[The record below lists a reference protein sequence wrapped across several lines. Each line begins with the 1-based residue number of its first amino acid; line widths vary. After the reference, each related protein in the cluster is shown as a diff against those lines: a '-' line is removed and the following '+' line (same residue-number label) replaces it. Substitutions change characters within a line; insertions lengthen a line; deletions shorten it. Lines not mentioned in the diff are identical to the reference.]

1 MKKCVT
7 AIVGS
12 KWGDEGKGK
21 VASYEAQ
28 DAVYVCKGNG
38 GANAGHSVIINGE
51 NTPLH
56 HIPGGIAYPG
66 TTALIGPG
74 TVIDLPVLLQEI
86 ALLQDRGVFDILE
99 RLKIS
104 GNAHVVLPSHK
115 KMDSLCEEFRTNPI
129 GTTKRGIGP
138 CYADKHYRVGVRMYD
153 LLLDSTTLKK
163 KIKEAT
169 QIHRILFAQSNMV
182 HDYIPSVLAYNS
194 AAKNLSQIGALLS
207 NCITD
212 IEPIIA
218 NAIERGDKIVI
229 EGAQAYRLDIDHG
242 DYPMVTSSNTVT
254 AGLLSGMGIPPQAL
268 KEAIG
273 IDKAYNSRVGNGIF
287 PTECCSNEGNI
298 IRNLGHEFGTTTGRP
313 RRCGWMDVVPLRSA
327 KYTCGLDCLCIN
339 HLDTLGKISLELGSV
354 KVCTAYK
361 YKGHVIDYFPQNLDC
376 TSSIVPVYTEI
387 VGKWALDEHCTSF
400 EDLPELAQSF
410 IELVEETSGLPVKY
424 IGTGP
429 SNDDLIV
436 RNL

>member
-254 AGLLSGMGIPPQAL
+254 AGLLAGMGIPPQAL
-268 KEAIG
+268 KPITAESEMVFSQQSVALTKEISFATSATSLALQLVVQE
-273 IDKAYNSRVGNGIF
+273 DVV
-287 PTECCSNEGNI
+287 
-298 IRNLGHEFGTTTGRP
+298 
-313 RRCGWMDVVPLRSA
+313 GWM
-327 KYTCGLDCLCIN
+327 
-339 HLDTLGKISLELGSV
+339 
-354 KVCTAYK
+354 
-361 YKGHVIDYFPQNLDC
+361 
-376 TSSIVPVYTEI
+376 
-387 VGKWALDEHCTSF
+387 
-400 EDLPELAQSF
+400 
-410 IELVEETSGLPVKY
+410 
-424 IGTGP
+424 
-429 SNDDLIV
+429 
-436 RNL
+436 